1 VRLPFPASIPIVP
14 LFFFALTLCAIQI
27 SQGTNSGFALGCF
40 LYILVAG
47 HAFNVAGGFTRT
59 SGAFIFFNSVLGV
72 IIGLCM
78 KAYLGE
84 PADSNLFSPNLTIAV
99 LLAGMCMML
108 LAIYLVKR
116 VAPRRALLGRMV
128 TDAKMQ
134 NATVGSLI
142 AGVLLNIAFVVV
154 PSGSGSVL
162 SALNQLNRF
171 FPMAIIL
178 GVINTI
184 RRSGGKRSVNLPV
197 LLAGFMMFWIG
208 LFGFSKE
215 GMFTPFLCWIL
226 GIASQ
231 RYKLSRAQVIG
242 AILATIFIF
251 RYLVPYAQYGRN
263 FREES
268 TSAATYSTVFSLLS
282 NLEEV
287 RREYLA
293 TSADSYEERVLGYY
307 NHPQGFFDRLQM
319 ISIDDALITR
329 TAQFGTFGYY
339 PIVVAFENLVPHFIW
354 PDKPLLLSGNIYAHE
369 VGILGEE
376 DESTGVS
383 FSSTSTAFH
392 LGGWKGVFLLA
403 PAIWFLLFF
412 VFESLCGDVRETPW
426 GILVLVLYGHAAPEG
441 DIGNMVYDA
450 TYAAF
455 GIVFAAIVGSYVAP
469 LIGTLFVGPEG
480 IELRRGASIRSIAGR
495 LLLPSPPKPDQPQA
509 S

>member
-1 VRLPFPASIPIVP
+1 VRLPFPASVPIVP

-27 SQGTNSGFALGCF
+27 SQGTHSIFALGCLF
-40 LYILVAG
+40 YILVAG

-59 SGAFIFFNSVLGV
+59 SGAFVFFNSVLGV
-72 IIGLCM
+72 IVGLCV

-84 PADSNLFSPNLTIAV
+84 PADSNLFSPNLTIGV

-108 LAIYLVKR
+108 VAIYLVNRVVPKR
-116 VAPRRALLGRMV
+116 AILGRMV

-142 AGVLLNIAFVVV
+142 AGVLLTIALQVI
-154 PSGSGSVL
+154 PSSSGSVL

-171 FPMAIIL
+171 FPMAIVL
-178 GVINTI
+178 GVINTV
-184 RRSGGKRSVNLPV
+184 RRSGGRRSVNLPV
-197 LLAGFMMFWIG
+197 LLAGFLMFSSG

-215 GMFTPFLCWIL
+215 GMFAPFLSWIL
-226 GIASQ
+226 AIASQ
-231 RYKLSRAQVIG
+231 RYKLSRAQAIG
-242 AILATIFIF
+242 AVLATIFVF
-251 RYLVPYAQYGRN
+251 RYLVPYAQYGRT
-263 FREES
+263 FREE
-268 TSAATYSTVFSLLS
+268 TGAASYSTVISLLS
-282 NLEEV
+282 NLGQV
-287 RREYLA
+287 RRDYLA
-293 TSADSYEERVLGYY
+293 TSADSYEERILGYY
-307 NHPQGFFDRLQM
+307 NNPQGLFDRLQM
-319 ISIDDALITR
+319 ISIDDALINR
-329 TAQFGTFGYY
+329 TVQFGTFGYY
-339 PIVVAFENLVPHFIW
+339 PIIEAFENLVPHFIW
-354 PDKPLLLSGNIYAHE
+354 PNKPVLLSGNIYAHE
-369 VGILGEE
+369 VGILGEQ

-412 VFESLCGDVRETPW
+412 VFESLCGNVQETPW
-426 GILVLVLYGHAAPEG
+426 GLLVVVLYGHSAPEG

-469 LIGTLFVGPEG
+469 LIGTLFIGPEG
-480 IELRRGASIRSIAGR
+480 IELRRGTSVRSIAGR
-495 LLLPSPPKPDQPQA
+495 LLPPLAPKPDQPQA